1 MTDISYEPYGEEQ
14 SEPQPLPR
22 KRWSRKRKIIAGVA
36 SAAVLAA
43 AGTAIALLL
52 LRAPVTGGGTI
63 VVPTGLKFTAVSV
76 TGHTGTIDCT
86 AALTQPDASIRL
98 DNAVGGATCDLAF
111 TVQRTGLDQDM
122 RIQNFK
128 FSTVTDEGFT
138 GVMNTNGC
146 RASVPLTPD
155 TLVVPVK
162 ITVPTSAAAGS
173 FSAEADAGMFAVTVA
188 DYVDSAC
195 PRA

>member
-63 VVPTGLKFTAVSV
+63 VAPTG
-76 TGHTGTIDCT
+76 
-86 AALTQPDASIRL
+86 
-98 DNAVGGATCDLAF
+98 
-111 TVQRTGLDQDM
+111 
-122 RIQNFK
+122 FK